1 MTVNDFRE
9 ARPGAVWAALGAV
22 YFFWGTT
29 YLAIRVAVE
38 TMPPFLMA
46 SVRFLIAGAILYLLA
61 IRTGDR
67 EGDRP
72 TAAHWWSAAITGS
85 LLLFGGNGLV
95 TWAEQRVESGIASLM
110 IATVP
115 LWLVVF
121 GRLFLRDRVTWREWV
136 GIALGLAGLALLVD
150 PTSDISMDPFGGLLL
165 VLAPMFWA
173 IGSLYAR
180 RAPAPKRALVAVGMQ
195 MLAGSVVLA
204 LAGIVTGEL
213 GDVRLSAIS
222 LESMLGLGWLV
233 VFGSIV
239 GYSAYVW
246 LLRVTRTSLVGTYA
260 YVNPVVAV
268 GLGWLI
274 LDERITAR
282 TLIAGGIIVVAVA
295 LIVTARGARADHAE
309 PEAAEDGAE
318 PARDDRISAERS

>member
-1 MTVNDFRE
+1 
-9 ARPGAVWAALGAV
+9 
-22 YFFWGTT
+22 
-29 YLAIRVAVE
+29 
-38 TMPPFLMA
+38 
-46 SVRFLIAGAILYLLA
+46 
-61 IRTGDR
+61 
-67 EGDRP
+67 
-72 TAAHWWSAAITGS
+72 
-85 LLLFGGNGLV
+85 
-95 TWAEQRVESGIASLM
+95 
-110 IATVP
+110 
-115 LWLVVF
+115 
-121 GRLFLRDRVTWREWV
+121 
-136 GIALGLAGLALLVD
+136 
-150 PTSDISMDPFGGLLL
+150 MDPFGGLLL

-309 PEAAEDGAE
+309 PEATEDGAE
-318 PARDDRISAERS
+318 PARDDRIPAERS